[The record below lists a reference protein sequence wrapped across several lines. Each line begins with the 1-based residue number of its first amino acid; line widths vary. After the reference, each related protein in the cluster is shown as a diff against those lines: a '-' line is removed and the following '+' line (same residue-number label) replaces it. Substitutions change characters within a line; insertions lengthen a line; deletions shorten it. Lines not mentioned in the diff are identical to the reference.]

1 MTFVNGDCVKKT
13 IWMAAACSVV
23 AAGACAQSTVTMS
36 GMLDLGVVREAGGA
50 AGSVTKVSSG
60 IENGSRL
67 IFKGTEDLGGGN
79 SAIFLMES
87 GFQADTGTLGQGGL
101 LFGRQVY
108 VGLASRDWG
117 TLTLGRQYTPNYAIM
132 AQIGDPF
139 AAGLAGVFSSVFSNS
154 GARMNN
160 TVKYITPKSHHVNAE
175 FAYGAGEV
183 AGDSATGSS
192 AGAALVYADGKLNA
206 RLGYHYRNNNTATLQ
221 GRDPARNV
229 LFAMNYDFSFIK
241 TYLAVGINKGLNS
254 AQLPAA
260 NAYGRTVAPVAS
272 PDSRD
277 LLLGATVPLGTGK
290 LIASYIHKDDRGP
303 FNQGATLLAV
313 GYSYFLSRRTDLYVA
328 YGRMNNSNGA
338 GYTVNSAID
347 IGTGDRAFNLG
358 MRHLF

>member
-1 MTFVNGDCVKKT
+1 
-13 IWMAAACSVV
+13 MAAALSAVS
-23 AAGACAQSTVTMS
+23 GIACAQSAVTMS

-50 AGSVTKVSSG
+50 AGAVTKVSSG
-60 IENGSRL
+60 LENGSRL

-117 TLTLGRQYTPNYAIM
+117 TLTMGRQYTPNYAIM
-132 AQIGDPF
+132 AQVGDPF
-139 AAGLAGVFSSVFSNS
+139 AAGLAGVFSSVFANS

-313 GYSYFLSRRTDLYVA
+313 GYSYFLSKRTDLYVA
-328 YGRMNNSNGA
+328 YGRMDNSNGA

-347 IGTGDRAFNLG
+347 IGSGDRAFNLG

>member
-1 MTFVNGDCVKKT
+1 MRKLFC
-13 IWMAAACSVV
+13 MAAALSAVS
-23 AAGACAQSTVTMS
+23 GIACAQSAVTMS

-50 AGSVTKVSSG
+50 AGAVTKVSSG
-60 IENGSRL
+60 LENGSRL

-117 TLTLGRQYTPNYAIM
+117 TLTMGRQYTPNYAIM
-132 AQIGDPF
+132 AQVGDPF
-139 AAGLAGVFSSVFSNS
+139 AAGLAGVFSSVFANS

-313 GYSYFLSRRTDLYVA
+313 GYSYFLSKRTDLYVA
-328 YGRMNNSNGA
+328 YGRMDNSNGA

-347 IGTGDRAFNLG
+347 IGSGDRAFNLG